1 MEDVKSLSAGQ
12 KVKGRIVSICYSTQ
26 QVYVSTLPTTQNV
39 VAPPTLPTIGETR
52 EDGEVAMIDSGC
64 GVMLKP
70 NVYIHL
76 NRMRDTRVES
86 AEQCFSM
93 GMKNIKYRVIGY
105 DLIDDM
111 VLVHS
116 VGDVPMTR
124 LPLLPPSSRRTS
136 SRWTT
141 RRRESW

>member
-1 MEDVKSLSAGQ
+1 MEDVKSLEAGQ
-12 KVKGRIVSICYSTQ
+12 RVKGRILSICYSTQ
-26 QVYVSTLPTTQNV
+26 QVYLSTLPTTQNV
-39 VAPPTLPTIGETR
+39 VAPPTLPAIGETR
-52 EDGEVAMIDSGC
+52 EDGEVAMIDSAC

-111 VLVHS
+111 VLVLF
-116 VGDVPMTR
+116 GGAVPMPR
-124 LPLLPPSSRRTS
+124 VPRPRRSSQRTS

-141 RRRESW
+141 RRPARW